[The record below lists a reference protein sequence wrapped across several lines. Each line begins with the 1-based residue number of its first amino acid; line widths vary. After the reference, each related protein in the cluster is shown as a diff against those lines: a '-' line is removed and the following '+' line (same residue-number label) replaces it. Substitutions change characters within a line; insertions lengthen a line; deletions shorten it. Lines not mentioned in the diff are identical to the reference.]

1 VSFMSHVFSQC
12 EHPFGQCGHFNQ
24 VEPFEKP
31 WFVVMM
37 PLLNKTLFVEKKGKE
52 DMVFVMC

>member
-1 VSFMSHVFSQC
+1 MVISVLKTNQKKHVSFMPYVLNQS

-31 WFVVMM
+31 
-37 PLLNKTLFVEKKGKE
+37 
-52 DMVFVMC
+52 